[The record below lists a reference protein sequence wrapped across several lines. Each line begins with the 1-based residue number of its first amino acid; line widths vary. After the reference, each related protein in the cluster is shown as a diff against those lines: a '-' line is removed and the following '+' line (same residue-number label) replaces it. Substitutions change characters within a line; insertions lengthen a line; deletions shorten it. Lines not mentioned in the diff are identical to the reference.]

1 MRFEAIHTVSENS
14 VSLIGRI
21 TYVKT
26 NKRTDDEKDHG
37 KVSSTDI
44 ECCDH
49 NNATNNGKQNGY
61 DNMVTVLQASTRRPR
76 DKHGHDEGE
85 NGWGCLDEVCGS
97 TREAECCNNL
107 SILLAVKSIWRFMT
121 Y

>member
-14 VSLIGRI
+14 VSLIGRVA
-21 TYVKT
+21 YVKT

-37 KVSSTDI
+37 KVSSTDVK
-44 ECCDH
+44 CCDH
-49 NNATNNGKQNGY
+49 NNTTNNGKQNGH
-61 DNMVTVLQASTRRPR
+61 DNVVTMLQASTRRPR

-85 NGWGCLDEVCGS
+85 DGWRGLDEVCGG
-97 TREAECCNNL
+97 TREAKCCDNL
-107 SILLAVKSIWRFMT
+107 SILLAVKHICRRRT